1 MMKFLKELFK
11 KESELYSIEKN
22 SVLINKEV
30 FSLIVKTEKIL
41 DELKNYLDSGKV
53 SFKDAKLAEF
63 ENSLINMKSKIDSLR
78 LDVQRIL
85 EIELKNK
92 DYILLNDDF
101 YLKDKFSRID
111 TMSQIIDELLDLIN
125 ERPAVSEL
133 KEMTSYLYSKM
144 NSLADSVNNIITDD
158 KYLEDVYSRLRN
170 LWCFYLWFVL
180 RRVLFCVRNQLFFL
194 LRFFLVIM
202 FLLILVLCFFRLWNC

>member
-170 LWCFYLWFVL
+170 L
-180 RRVLFCVRNQLFFL
+180 
-194 LRFFLVIM
+194 
-202 FLLILVLCFFRLWNC
+202 

>member
-1 MMKFLKELFK
+1 MKFLKELFK

-170 LWCFYLWFVL
+170 L
-180 RRVLFCVRNQLFFL
+180 
-194 LRFFLVIM
+194 
-202 FLLILVLCFFRLWNC
+202 